1 MLRKSLSAVLLLSYL
16 FCSGCPAV
24 IMGAGAGAGVYTYI
38 KGELK
43 RPYAAPFDRVLK
55 ASLTALE
62 SLKIK
67 VITQTTDG
75 RQADIRA
82 EGSDRTPI
90 TLKVVELTPEVSE
103 VAVRSGM
110 VGVWDKQLSELI
122 HASITKKL

>member
-1 MLRKSLSAVLLLSYL
+1 MLRKSLTFVLLFSYL
-16 FCSGCPAV
+16 FCCGCPAV
-24 IMGAGAGAGVYTYI
+24 IIGAGAGAGVYTYI

-43 RPYAAPFDRVLK
+43 RPYAASFERVLK
-55 ASLTALE
+55 ASLAALE
-62 SLKIK
+62 GLKIR
-67 VITQTTDG
+67 VITQTSDG
-75 RQADIRA
+75 RQAGIQA

-122 HASITKKL
+122 HASIAKKL